1 HSPLARPAPLAP
13 NLGAPPHPP
22 ALNQLLTNDGH
33 AFFADF
39 TATSLPGRPSE
50 AIALGDV
57 DGDGDLDAVTANP
70 NSPNQLLINDGTG
83 HFISTDLPE
92 IQPTES
98 LDIALGDLNGDGRLD
113 AVVATFDAE
122 NQMLIQDSTG
132 QF

>member
-83 HFISTDLPE
+83 HFT
-92 IQPTES
+92 PTEMTITPS
-98 LDIALGDLNGDGRLD
+98 RSVDIALGDVNGDDHLD
-113 AVVATFDAE
+113 VLFVTAS
-122 NQMLIQDSTG
+122 QRS
-132 QF
+132 